1 MPGRSQFELERDAQK
16 RVARDLQAQKA
27 ASSRPGQV
35 YHTMTSLADRMTR
48 PGYQGTQSDINQLK
62 GLRRDWNRNQKYT
75 PMGMQVSGATT
86 PGGAQ
91 DAFVNMSRALR
102 QGNKPAYNKMYP
114 LTGGFMD
121 VAEKGGLW
129 GSLLRE
135 IGGKTRDRV
144 KDFGSYLGEGITD
157 ALRGDSDEE
166 KEEYVAKTF
175 GFYPSDVHPDEYD
188 ITDTAIA
195 DWYEPEEVIESP
207 GPIDRHPDKYPISR
221 EAGQPPAGAVDVT
234 GDPTRRRD
242 VGYDITASDL
252 DVAPMPPADYGDLEY
267 FDWVDKYYD
276 THNPDGTPKADP
288 RVIPGGGTSY
298 VDDFADVVG
307 EEEVPTALPPYQGRE
322 FGLGQFMKEMPS
334 SRKRD
339 WEDYLKYVQRLGDM
353 EAGYHKQKLTYDEW
367 QRMMRRRR

>member
-1 MPGRSQFELERDAQK
+1 
-16 RVARDLQAQKA
+16 
-27 ASSRPGQV
+27 
-35 YHTMTSLADRMTR
+35 
-48 PGYQGTQSDINQLK
+48 
-62 GLRRDWNRNQKYT
+62 
-75 PMGMQVSGATT
+75 
-86 PGGAQ
+86 
-91 DAFVNMSRALR
+91 
-102 QGNKPAYNKMYP
+102 MYP

-121 VAEKGGLW
+121 VTEKGGLW

-175 GFYPSDVHPDEYD
+175 GFYPSDVRPDEYD

-307 EEEVPTALPPYQGRE
+307 EEVPPALPPYEGRE
-322 FGLGQFMKEMPS
+322 FGLGQFINEMPT
-334 SRKRD
+334 SRKSD
-339 WEDYLKYVQRLGDM
+339 WEDYLEYVQRLGDM

-367 QRMMRRRR
+367 HNMMRRRR